1 MTNKN
6 TDNEYSEEQENH
18 SFNQLEEQPVIK
30 EDVSEEVFDGQF
42 DDKHETFS
50 VRATYDYGEELPQ
63 VVEDYVEA
71 AVKVS
76 NGNYIPASIS
86 FFTILGQIV
95 KDFIHIPYGQGREDT
110 RIHFCW
116 IQTSGTGK
124 STLWN
129 FVGPVADRT
138 FKKINNNPLN
148 RAHPALVTN
157 SPEPTVPDS
166 MPRKFDIFGL
176 TDYTDAVLIGNFSKD
191 KAAPTLEIPSPEW
204 KEQRNPGKLE
214 GNGLA
219 HWDEFEY
226 SGIFNQSQHQEK
238 SIVYLNTLMN
248 SLVGESWI
256 ISKALVSYENKEMEC
271 YCERSIFALTYPPE
285 NLNEVIATKGVMQR
299 MLVYVKKVSKEA
311 QRKIRLEQ
319 INLAGTIQEVDAPI
333 DKYAEAMFKL
343 YTLTQERFKQVG
355 GDPLKV
361 VTYGPNFNKAL
372 LLAYGNLE
380 HDTLG
385 YRFEVDEL
393 ADNFT
398 TRMTKTLIRMAV
410 LCCVAQSPAIKDK
423 SQRFIVTGHNV
434 RQAERI
440 IRQCYKSLVEWLDQS
455 LHTKKDDR
463 SLAAASKRFRDV
475 YTAIKQDDDGFI
487 RKKVFLAEVIKAS
500 KKSKAQVYR
509 DYNAVQKK
517 NKMFIEE
524 KYGRAVYVKLPP
536 TITKNNK
543 GEKK

>member
-1 MTNKN
+1 MTNEN
-6 TDNEYSEEQENH
+6 INSEFSEEQENY
-18 SFNQLEEQPVIK
+18 SYQPEELPLT
-30 EDVSEEVFDGQF
+30 EEVSEEVLDGQIL
-42 DDKHETFS
+42 EEQVTFS
-50 VRATYDYGEELPQ
+50 ERATYDYGEGLPQ

-86 FFTILGQIV
+86 FFSILGQIV

-138 FKKINNNPLN
+138 FKKINNNPLSKK
-148 RAHPALVTN
+148 HPALITN
-157 SPEPTVPDS
+157 SPEPTVPDE

-191 KAAPTLEIPSPEW
+191 KPAPTDINPAPDW
-204 KEQRNPGKLE
+204 TDKRNPGKLE

-299 MLVYVKKVSKEA
+299 MLLYVKKVSKEA
-311 QRKIRLEQ
+311 QKKIRLEQ
-319 INLAGTIQEVDAPI
+319 INLAGTIQEVNAPI

-463 SLAAASKRFRDV
+463 GLAAASKAFREV
-475 YTAIKQDDDGFI
+475 YTSIKKDDEGFV
-487 RKKVFLAEVIKAS
+487 KKTPFLVEVMKAS

-509 DYNAVQKK
+509 DYSAVQKK

-524 KYGRAVYVKLPP
+524 KYGRAVYIKLPP
-536 TITKNNK
+536 IIPKNNK